1 MLKKVLACLLAAVL
15 VLLPGCGN
23 FKATEG
29 ITVIGDTES
38 RDPLRIC
45 VDLEYSAESFDAW
58 TEAAWNDF
66 LFRLHE
72 TAGIE
77 DVVVEI
83 IPPPFDAKGMPDPTL
98 RKTVLQ
104 RIRTEI
110 MAGEGPDVFLM
121 RYTPAWKFA
130 AGGVMIENDYEG
142 TDFLFRYPE
151 KAMETGLFLPLDEYI
166 ENNAELGEWDEI
178 VQPVLDAGRN
188 EEGLQLVPLDYT
200 FPLLCYPKSEWE
212 HVPDKKYTWN
222 DMLTNPE
229 LLPYSLDLANCGA
242 TERFFS
248 LDSAGN
254 VDSSS
259 EEWLSNTNYICH
271 ILGDLADYKNET
283 PSFTEEELLGLVN
296 EIMALEK
303 ADGYTSVD
311 TAKEELAGS
320 KISERVFNKPT
331 TFLPLYSMDGGI
343 TAHIESFAAVNRNT
357 DRPEDAFKVIDLLMN
372 RYFQRWGDLYN
383 EIILMY
389 GNLPMNGELFQKTDP
404 LCRDN
409 FYMTDENFE
418 AFCTVR
424 EQITGANFN
433 SEITVMLE
441 EMLSKCFEKEKYI
454 NTEFAEYYPQTIE
467 EIVHETY
474 EHLEKRLKE

>member
-1 MLKKVLACLLAAVL
+1 
-15 VLLPGCGN
+15 
-23 FKATEG
+23 
-29 ITVIGDTES
+29 
-38 RDPLRIC
+38 
-45 VDLEYSAESFDAW
+45 
-58 TEAAWNDF
+58 
-66 LFRLHE
+66 
-72 TAGIE
+72 
-77 DVVVEI
+77 
-83 IPPPFDAKGMPDPTL
+83 
-98 RKTVLQ
+98 
-104 RIRTEI
+104 
-110 MAGEGPDVFLM
+110 
-121 RYTPAWKFA
+121 
-130 AGGVMIENDYEG
+130 
-142 TDFLFRYPE
+142 
-151 KAMETGLFLPLDEYI
+151 
-166 ENNAELGEWDEI
+166 
-178 VQPVLDAGRN
+178 
-188 EEGLQLVPLDYT
+188 
-200 FPLLCYPKSEWE
+200 
-212 HVPDKKYTWN
+212 
-222 DMLTNPE
+222 
-229 LLPYSLDLANCGA
+229 
-242 TERFFS
+242 
-248 LDSAGN
+248 
-254 VDSSS
+254 
-259 EEWLSNTNYICH
+259 
-271 ILGDLADYKNET
+271 ET